1 MFTKVLIAED
11 FDSINIAL
19 IQTLES
25 MGVKEIEHAKYCDD
39 ALLKAKKALQDE
51 TPFDLLISDLSF
63 ETDYRTV
70 TLKNG
75 EALITAIRKIQP
87 TIPVLVYTVE
97 DKSFVIKSLVEDLNV
112 NAFVHKGRNS
122 ISQLKTAMETIL
134 FGGTFVSQNLTH
146 ALKESTFNEIENYD
160 IQVLTQLSQGATI
173 EDIENVFKIE
183 DIKPNSKSYIE
194 KRISKLKDLF
204 KAKTTIHLVSITK
217 DLGII

>member
-39 ALLKAKKALQDE
+39 ALLKAKKAIQDKV
-51 TPFDLLISDLSF
+51 PFDLLICDLSF

-70 TLKNG
+70 TLKSG
-75 EALITAIRKIQP
+75 EELIAAIRQIQP
-87 TIPVLVYTVE
+87 SIPVLVYTVE
-97 DKSFVIKSLVEDLNV
+97 DKSFVVKSLVEDLKV

-134 FGGTFVSQNLTH
+134 FGGTFISQNLAH
-146 ALKESTFNEIENYD
+146 ALKENSFNEIEDYD
-160 IQVLTQLSQGATI
+160 VQVLTYLSNGITI
-173 EDIENVFKIE
+173 EEMEQLFKNK

-194 KRISKLKDLF
+194 KRISKLKDIF
-204 KAKTTIHLVSITK
+204 KAKTTIHLVSLSK

>member
-1 MFTKVLIAED
+1 ML
-11 FDSINIAL
+11 
-19 IQTLES
+19 
-25 MGVKEIEHAKYCDD
+25 
-39 ALLKAKKALQDE
+39 
-51 TPFDLLISDLSF
+51 
-63 ETDYRTV
+63 
-70 TLKNG
+70 
-75 EALITAIRKIQP
+75 
-87 TIPVLVYTVE
+87 
-97 DKSFVIKSLVEDLNV
+97 
-112 NAFVHKGRNS
+112 FVHKGRNS

-160 IQVLTQLSQGATI
+160 IQVLTQLSHGATI
-173 EDIENVFKIE
+173 EDIENVFKKE

>member
-39 ALLKAKKALQDE
+39 ALLKAKKAIQDQV
-51 TPFDLLISDLSF
+51 PFDLLISDLSF

-70 TLKNG
+70 TLKG
-75 EALITAIRKIQP
+75 GDELITAIRKIQP
-87 TIPVLVYTVE
+87 SIPILVYTVE
-97 DKSFVIKSLVEDLNV
+97 DKSFVIKTLIEDLKV

-134 FGGTFVSQNLTH
+134 FGGTFISQNVAH
-146 ALKESTFNEIENYD
+146 ALKEKSFNEIEDYD
-160 IQVLTQLSQGATI
+160 VEILSHLAKGVTI
-173 EDIENVFKIE
+173 EEMELLFKSK

-194 KRISKLKDLF
+194 KRVSKLKDIF
-204 KAKTTIHLVSITK
+204 KAKTTIHLISLSK

>member
-39 ALLKAKKALQDE
+39 ALLKAKKAIQDKA
-51 TPFDLLISDLSF
+51 PFDLLISDLSF

-70 TLKNG
+70 SLKSG
-75 EALITAIRKIQP
+75 EELIPAIRKIQP
-87 TIPVLVYTVE
+87 EIPVLVYTVE
-97 DKSFVIKSLVEDLNV
+97 DKTFVIKSLIEDV
-112 NAFVHKGRNS
+112 KINAFVHKGRNS

-134 FGGTFVSQNLTH
+134 FGGNFISQNLAH
-146 ALKESTFNEIENYD
+146 ALKDTNFNEIEDYD
-160 IQVLTQLSQGATI
+160 VEILSHLAKGVTI
-173 EDIENVFKIE
+173 EEMEQLFKLK

-194 KRISKLKDLF
+194 KRVSKLKDIF
-204 KAKTTIHLVSITK
+204 KAKTTIHLISLSK

>member
-160 IQVLTQLSQGATI
+160 IQVLTQLSHGATI
-173 EDIENVFKIE
+173 EDIENVFKKE

>member
-19 IQTLES
+19 IQTLEN
-25 MGVKEIEHAKYCDD
+25 MGVKEIDHAKYCDD
-39 ALLKAKKALQDE
+39 ALLKAKKALQDQA
-51 TPFDLLISDLSF
+51 PYDLLISDLSF

-70 TLKNG
+70 TLSSG
-75 EALITAIRKIQP
+75 EELIAAIRKIQP

-97 DKSFVIKSLVEDLNV
+97 DKPFAIKLLIEDLKV

-134 FGGTFVSQNLTH
+134 FGGTFISQNLAH
-146 ALKESTFNEIENYD
+146 ALKETSLNEIEDYD
-160 IQVLTQLSQGATI
+160 IEVLTHLAQGVTI
-173 EDIENVFKIE
+173 EEMEHLFKSKE
-183 DIKPNSKSYIE
+183 IKPNSKSYIE
-194 KRISKLKDLF
+194 KRVSKLKDIF
-204 KAKTTIHLVSITK
+204 KAKTTIHLVALSK